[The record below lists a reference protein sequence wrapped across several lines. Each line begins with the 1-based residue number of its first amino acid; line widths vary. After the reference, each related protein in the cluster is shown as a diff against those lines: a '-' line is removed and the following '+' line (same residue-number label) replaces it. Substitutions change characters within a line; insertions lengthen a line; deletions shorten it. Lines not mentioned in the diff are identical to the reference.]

1 MVEPLQNSK
10 KSFVPPLVPMPY
22 FSSFASAAVP
32 VLAIIFIAFAESLT
46 FAKRFSSSIQILFVW
61 RFGSKRVRTWLFACD
76 TVLPYM
82 GLLPV
87 SKQTLD
93 MVQSIGVKKTNR
105 NITIVL

>member
-1 MVEPLQNSK
+1 MAEPLQESE
-10 KSFVPPLVPMPY
+10 KSGYSLLLKVPY
-22 FSSFASAAVP
+22 FSSLASAAVP
-32 VLAIIFIAFAESLT
+32 VLAIIFIALAESLT
-46 FAKRFSSSIQILFVW
+46 FAKRFSSSIQTLFVW
-61 RFGSKRVRTWLFACD
+61 RFGSKRVRTWLFAWD